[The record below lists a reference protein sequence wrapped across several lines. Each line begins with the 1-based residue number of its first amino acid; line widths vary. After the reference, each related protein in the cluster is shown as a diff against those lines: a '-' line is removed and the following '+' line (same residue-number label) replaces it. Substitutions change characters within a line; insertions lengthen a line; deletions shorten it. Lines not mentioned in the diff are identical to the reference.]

1 MKYRL
6 IDHMNSNT
14 IKSYE
19 IVIDKNFRLIR
30 KKLLDESL
38 LRISRFIIGRYS
50 FGICT
55 TIII

>member
-55 TIII
+55 TI